1 MSTTGFAGALPRSL
15 TSPVT
20 VAPPR
25 EAGCA
30 KAGAAWVARAEAG
43 FSLPVQPRASA
54 ASPAASAV
62 RVGMAPP
69 GMLVPR
75 LPTRDDRLNPQLTPD
90 LGPRMRARVHG
101 DGGVVLPERPD
112 ELVQR
117 RPVEGGSLER
127 PARPHRRGRARCHA
141 IEQIGDRRRRFP
153 GAADMGG
160 GACGVGERGDAERRG
175 GPWVD

>member
-30 KAGAAWVARAEAG
+30 KAGAAWAARAEAG
-43 FSLPVQPRASA
+43 FSLPVQPTASA

-69 GMLVPR
+69 GVLVPR

-90 LGPRMRARVHG
+90 LTPRMRARVHG
-101 DGGVVLPERPD
+101 DVGVVLPERPD

-117 RPVEGGSLER
+117 RPVAAGSPRR
-127 PARPHRRGRARCHA
+127 PCSAHPRSASPA
-141 IEQIGDRRRRFP
+141 
-153 GAADMGG
+153 
-160 GACGVGERGDAERRG
+160 
-175 GPWVD
+175 